1 MENYKIMK
9 IVSIATSRKKGTRKN
24 CVKEA
29 ELIADHGLNGDA
41 HAGKWHRQVCFLASE
56 SIEKARS
63 RGLDVT
69 FGDFAENIATTG
81 IDWKNIPVGTHLRLG
96 KKALVEITQIGKECK
111 KKCAIFYQAGDC
123 IMPRE
128 GVFAK
133 VLEGGIIHSGDEI
146 KFVLSGNQILQWNDG
161 KDTPFKHH
169 LIGEEP
175 LSIRIQGKPYSVVM
189 RTPGDEIPHVAGFC
203 LAEGIVDSVDDI
215 KTLAFCDGT
224 DTNVVTVTLTP
235 SRTKAVSDLL
245 ERKGFISQTSC
256 GLCGKELIEDISQTI
271 NPLQDKIK
279 IDINKALLCL
289 ESLSDHQ
296 PLRKETHSSHAA
308 ALYTSGCRL
317 LAAAEDV
324 GRHNALDKAIG
335 KLFLEKKLE
344 KASLL
349 VLSSRVSFELVQKAA
364 RATIPVILAISRPTD
379 LAVKLATSLN
389 ITIACLAKNGGL
401 FIYCGEK
408 RLKR

>member
-1 MENYKIMK
+1 MK
-9 IVSIATSRKKGTRKN
+9 IVSIATSKKKGTRKN
-24 CVKEA
+24 CVTES

-56 SIEKARS
+56 SIEKAKS

-81 IDWKNIPVGTHLRLG
+81 IDWKNIPVGTQLKLG
-96 KKALVEITQIGKECK
+96 GKALVEITQIGKECK

-133 VLEGGIIHSGDEI
+133 VIEGGIIHSGDTIE
-146 KFVLSGNQILQWNDG
+146 FVLSGGQILQWNNE
-161 KDTPFKHH
+161 TIIPVRHL

-189 RTPGDEIPHVAGFC
+189 RTPGDELPHVAGFC
-203 LAEGIVDSVDDI
+203 LAEGIVDSVDDF

-224 DTNVVTVTLTP
+224 DTNVVTVTLKP
-235 SRTKAVSDLL
+235 SRVKSVSDLL

-256 GLCGKELIEDISQTI
+256 GLCGKELIKDINQTI
-271 NPLQDKIK
+271 RPLPDKIK

-289 ESLSDHQ
+289 ESLSENQ
-296 PLRKETHSSHAA
+296 PLRKETKASHAA
-308 ALYTSGCRL
+308 ALFTSGCKL

-324 GRHNALDKAIG
+324 GRHNALDKVIG
-335 KLFLEKKLE
+335 KLLLAKKLNR
-344 KASLL
+344 ASLL

-364 RATIPVILAISRPTD
+364 RAAIPIILAVSRPTD
-379 LAVKLATSLN
+379 LAVKLATELN
-389 ITIACLAKNGGL
+389 MTIACLARDAGL
-401 FIYCGEK
+401 YIYCGEK